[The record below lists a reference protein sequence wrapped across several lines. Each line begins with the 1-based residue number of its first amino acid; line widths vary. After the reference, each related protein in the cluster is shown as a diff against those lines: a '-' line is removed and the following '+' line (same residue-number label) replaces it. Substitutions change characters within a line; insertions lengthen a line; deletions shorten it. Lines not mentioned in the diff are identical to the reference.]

1 MYLPGGSGAA
11 SYRLNLAPS
20 LSHSLTPLV
29 SYAAVVCRVGG
40 AHNGGEGSGCSV
52 CVRDVRVLHLIGGQF
67 VCVRLSM
74 CPVPRVYLSLS
85 TIYMKTAQ
93 HFLGL
98 I

>member
-1 MYLPGGSGAA
+1 LYLPGGSGAA

-40 AHNGGEGSGCSV
+40 AHNGGKVQAV

-67 VCVRLSM
+67 VCVRLPM

-93 HFLGL
+93 RFLGL